1 MLHRLRVHPDV
12 ITNLP
17 TLLLGVR
24 FELGV
29 FNWWFLIPWLT
40 VVLLAQVCNGFGGLL
55 HVPFRCHVLQ
65 TLCTRHPLEN
75 SFVTDLPVA
84 PVDAQFPLGT
94 FSAVAVA
101 VARDVEHFHTAVL
114 LSATSIPQVFYV
126 QSGTPVSGYTSPVSP
141 LL

>member
-1 MLHRLRVHPDV
+1 M
-12 ITNLP
+12 TNLH

-40 VVLLAQVCNGFGGLL
+40 VVLLAQVCTGFGGLL

-101 VARDVEHFHTAVL
+101 VARDVKHFHTAVL
-114 LSATSIPQVFYV
+114 LSATSIPHVFSV
-126 QSGTPVSGYTSPVSP
+126 RSWIPVSGYTQKTFPGFSTFVTAQ
-141 LL
+141 